1 MPAMP
6 SFYHRPADLNDL
18 VLQFTGRVL
27 DMLALPHQLTRR
39 WGGPEQL

>member
-18 VLQFTGRVL
+18 VLQFTGRVM
-27 DMLALPHQLTRR
+27 DMLTLPHQLTRR